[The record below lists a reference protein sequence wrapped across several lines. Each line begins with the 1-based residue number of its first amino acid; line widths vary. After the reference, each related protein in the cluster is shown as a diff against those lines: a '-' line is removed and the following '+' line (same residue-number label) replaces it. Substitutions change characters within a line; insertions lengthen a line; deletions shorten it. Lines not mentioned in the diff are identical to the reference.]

1 VKFSTFFLTF
11 CTDIRGFAHELT
23 HASWL
28 SLSKFLVRQKQV
40 IIIVGQVQRSA
51 CPFARLFYE
60 NIFKGLEFV
69 DLKFF
74 KTIRILG
81 YGGKPLYIFF
91 KRG

>member
-1 VKFSTFFLTF
+1 MSSPCFMV
-11 CTDIRGFAHELT
+11 
-23 HASWL
+23 L
-28 SLSKFLVRQKQV
+28 SLSKFLLGQKQV
-40 IIIVGQVQRSA
+40 LIIVGQVHHSA

-81 YGGKPLYIFF
+81 YGEKLLKKIKLKEDG
-91 KRG
+91 